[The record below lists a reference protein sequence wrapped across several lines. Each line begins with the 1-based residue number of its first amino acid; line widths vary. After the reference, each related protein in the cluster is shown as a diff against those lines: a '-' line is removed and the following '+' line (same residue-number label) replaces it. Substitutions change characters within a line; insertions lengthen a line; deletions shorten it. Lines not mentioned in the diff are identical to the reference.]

1 MNAPNAYAP
10 PKAAVADVDSRDG
23 SSLAGRGT
31 RLGASIL
38 DSLIVMAVLY
48 TPMILTG
55 ALGSAIT
62 AAESSGNPFRFY
74 GVFLSGG
81 GLIGMVLWVGWA
93 VITFRLVA
101 KNGQTIAKKL
111 LNIKV
116 VRADGSRATVARIF
130 WLRNVVNGLLSFLP
144 LYVLIDALFIFG
156 ERKQCLHDKIADTIV
171 VDA

>member
-10 PKAAVADVDSRDG
+10 PKAAVADVDSRG
-23 SSLAGRGT
+23 GLSLAGRGT
-31 RLGASIL
+31 RLGAAIL
-38 DSLIVMAVLY
+38 DSLIVMAVVY
-48 TPMILTG
+48 TPMIVTG
-55 ALGSAIT
+55 SMSAAIQ
-62 AAESSGNPFRFY
+62 AAESSGNLFKFY

-81 GLIGMVLWVGWA
+81 GLIGIVLWLGWV

-116 VRADGSRATVARIF
+116 VRSDGSRATVARIF

-144 LYVLIDALFIFG
+144 LYVLIDMLFIFG

-171 VDA
+171 VNA